1 MRKLH
6 TKELNRGNL
15 LGLAGFGMGLAA
27 LFISLSGLAGAAP
40 NQVIVHKGDIAP
52 GAVTAKALAKGAVTP
67 RKIRKNAVTA
77 AKLADGAVEGR
88 NLASGAVTAAKL
100 ADGAV
105 QGRSLGSE
113 VVGTAALAKNAVT
126 ASQLA
131 PGSVYGGALGTQ
143 TLVTKSLAD
152 LDAIA
157 HNGEWTA
164 SNTEVALCG
173 PGEKLLSPG
182 FAFNVPTNGQAIW
195 LQALP
200 IVNAAANGVSGRMV
214 TDAGG
219 TVAGTI
225 AALCLK

>member
-1 MRKLH
+1 MKKLKDKNH
-6 TKELNRGNL
+6 SRDGIL
-15 LGLAGFGMGLAA
+15 GLAA
-27 LFISLSGLAGAAP
+27 LIVAMMALIVAVVGVAGAAP
-40 NQVIVHKGDIAP
+40 TRVVVRKGDIAP
-52 GAVTAKALAKGAVTP
+52 GAVTAKSLAKGAVTAK
-67 RKIRKNAVTA
+67 KIRKNAVT
-77 AKLADGAVEGR
+77 
-88 NLASGAVTAAKL
+88 SAKL

-105 QGRSLGSE
+105 QGRNLAPGAVSQQSLGSE

-143 TLVTKSLAD
+143 TLVTKPIVD

-164 SNTEVALCG
+164 SNTEAALCG
-173 PGEKLLSPG
+173 PGERLLSPG

-200 IVNAAANGVSGRMV
+200 ILNGGTSGVTGRMV

>member
-1 MRKLH
+1 MRKLQ
-6 TKELNRGNL
+6 TKELNRGNV
-15 LGLAGFGMGLAA
+15 LGLAGFAMGMAA

-40 NQVIVHKGDIAP
+40 TQVIVHKGDIAP
-52 GAVTAKALAKGAVTP
+52 GAVTAKSLAKGAVTAK
-67 RKIRKNAVTA
+67 KIRKNAVTA
-77 AKLADGAVEGR
+77 AKLAE
-88 NLASGAVTAAKL
+88 
-100 ADGAV
+100 GAV
-105 QGRSLGSE
+105 QGRNLAPGAISQQSLGSE

-143 TLVTKSLAD
+143 TLVTKPIAD

-164 SNTEVALCG
+164 SNTEAALCG
-173 PGEKLLSPG
+173 AGEKLLSPG

-200 IVNAAANGVSGRMV
+200 ILNGGTNGVTGRMV